1 MDVFTCLHFSGGNL
15 TEYMLLNPN
24 TTDTVV
30 INGSPEHQELWRT
43 RIRAVSLLMFYIFFV
58 TKVYFHVRR
67 IVHCYKGLL
76 WNSLGIMAIVIE
88 IPVRKRR
95 RRLLAEN
102 IITWW

>member
-1 MDVFTCLHFSGGNL
+1 MYVFTGLHFSGGNL
-15 TEYMLLNPN
+15 TEFMLLNTN

-58 TKVYFHVRR
+58 TKVYFHARR

-76 WNSLGIMAIVIE
+76 WNSLVMMAIILWE
-88 IPVRKRR
+88 CC
-95 RRLLAEN
+95 
-102 IITWW
+102 